1 MSGRTL
7 STAAV
12 ATVAGP
18 AARRVRGLAPVGPM
32 SVLCGPAAT
41 CRCAPA
47 DNLALHRLVASA
59 PVGSVL
65 VCDAGGDGEHGYFG
79 DLMALDARERGLA
92 GLVIDG
98 AVRDTA
104 AIVDLGFPVFHRGTA
119 PVPGAKSAAG
129 AIGTSVELG
138 GVPVAPGDVV
148 VADRDAV
155 LVVAAADWPDV
166 EARAEALESR
176 EDELRAA
183 LERGARLSGL
193 LELDLGAE
201 A

>member
-1 MSGRTL
+1 MSGRIA

-18 AARRVRGLAPVGPM
+18 VARRIAGLAPLDPT
-32 SVLCGPAAT
+32 SALCGPAAT

-79 DLMALDARERGLA
+79 ELLALDAQGRGLA
-92 GLVIDG
+92 GLVIGG
-98 AVRDTA
+98 AVRDST
-104 AIVDLGFPVFHRGTA
+104 AIVEAGFPVFHLGTA
-119 PVPGAKSAAG
+119 PAPGAKSHPG
-129 AIGTSVELG
+129 EGGMPVEVG
-138 GVPVAPGDVV
+138 GSRVVPGDIV

-155 LVVAAADWPDV
+155 LVVAAAGWPDV
-166 EARAEALESR
+166 LARAGALEEREHQLREALAR
-176 EDELRAA
+176 G
-183 LERGARLSGL
+183 ERLGEILG
-193 LELDLGAE
+193 LDLGGA